1 MPIKKMIC
9 QQCNAP
15 IEWDGVSRRLQ
26 CSFCGTVYE
35 RISTQSEHRSN
46 QRYIDERGNE
56 FLVGYYPP
64 MFHGAYQIRNEGNEM
79 NLNSRELPVKVYYEM
94 TSEEGNAH
102 ILFITGSVYH
112 HIDNIPANANRQ
124 NTIGT
129 DLRRYRSY
137 IGANA
142 YADLRFM
149 EEHPTASNIRIT
161 KVEEPRAKLKENLEK
176 LKIQNQNR
184 IAGQYNNEFAGK
196 IYSYSENGKNQ
207 LCLIRLALESLEVPT
222 MSDMMGNLFG
232 GMKFPGSGGMFGG
245 LFGNMRETVQKFMPP
260 SASKNITWTVFNEIY
275 FYGTEEGFNT
285 YFDEFEKVYETIK
298 TGPDFFRILNE
309 INRMFMQTEQTLAN
323 NAMSMANAQ
332 MESGQRMSNMI
343 NETYSYGMELDRRSW
358 ANTNAVM
365 DRVNNMRSEA
375 IRGVNSYTT
384 GNGNFVEADV
394 RFDNVYQN
402 TQNPDLYAGV
412 EGSFD
417 MGSEWTVLKK
427 RF

>member
-1 MPIKKMIC
+1 MC

-35 RISTQSEHRSN
+35 RTVNSSQATN

-64 MFHGAYQIRNEGNEM
+64 MFRGAYQIRNEGNNM
-79 NLNSRELPVKVYYEM
+79 NISSKELPVKVYYEM
-94 TSEEGNAH
+94 TSVEKNAH

-112 HIDNIPANANRQ
+112 HIDNIPANANKQ
-124 NTIGT
+124 NTIGA

-137 IGANA
+137 IGADA
-142 YADLRFM
+142 YADLRFS
-149 EEHPTASNIRIT
+149 EEHPTASNISVI
-161 KVEEPRAKLKENLEK
+161 KVEEPFAKLKEILDK
-176 LKIQNQNR
+176 LKIQNQNNAFG
-184 IAGQYNNEFAGK
+184 IYNNEFAGK
-196 IYSYSENGKNQ
+196 VYSYSENGVKQ
-207 LCLIRLALESLEVPT
+207 LCLARLALESMEVPT
-222 MSDMMGNLFG
+222 MADMIGNMF
-232 GMKFPGSGGMFGG
+232 GMKKTPGNRG
-245 LFGNMRETVQKFMPP
+245 LLG
-260 SASKNITWTVFNEIY
+260 KNITWTVFNEIY
-275 FYGTEEGFNT
+275 FFGTEEGFNT

-298 TGPDFFRILNE
+298 TGPDFSRIVNE
-309 INRMFMQTEQTLAN
+309 INRMFMQTEQTIAN

-332 MESGQRMSNMI
+332 MASSQRMGNMI
-343 NETYSYGMELDRRSW
+343 NDTYSYGMELDRQSW
-358 ANTNAVM
+358 ASTNATM
-365 DRVNNMRSEA
+365 DRVNAMRSEA

-384 GNGNFVEADV
+384 GSGDFVEADV

-412 EGSFD
+412 EGNYD
-417 MGSEWTVLKK
+417 LGSEWTMLKK